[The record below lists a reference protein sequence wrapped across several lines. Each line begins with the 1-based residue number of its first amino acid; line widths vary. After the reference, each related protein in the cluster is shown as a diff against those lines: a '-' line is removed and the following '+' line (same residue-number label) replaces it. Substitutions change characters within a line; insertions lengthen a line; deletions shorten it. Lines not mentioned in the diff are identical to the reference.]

1 MTAFDFLH
9 AHYHDIQITVFIIMF
24 IWFIKD

>member
-9 AHYHDIQITVFIIMF
+9 QHFHDLSMMVFTAMF